1 MELKLNVYK
10 QGQIEKTYVAET
22 YDLMFGTL
30 EDIINIIDLDALKS
44 TDNGEFI
51 SAVAKIIVKGFDQ
64 FKPLLKDI
72 FPGLTDDELRRVK
85 VSEIVPVVLNVIQ
98 YTFTEMMPG
107 GTRKNK

>member
-10 QGQIEKTYVAET
+10 NREIEKTYVAET

-30 EDIINIIDLDALKS
+30 EDIINLIDLDSFKS
-44 TDNGEFI
+44 TDNAEFI

-72 FPGLTDDELRRVK
+72 FPGLTDEELRRVR
-85 VSEIVPVVLNVIQ
+85 VADIVPVVLEVIK
-98 YTFTEMMPG
+98 YAFTEMIPG
-107 GTRKNK
+107 SNGKNR